1 MQLKQPINSSQVFL
15 WNQKRDHRT
24 PGTPEPCLPLIHKI
38 GILAIV
44 RRCWENG
51 EPRTPQASIQ
61 PAEGILSQSKKC
73 VFWVSRSNAPD
84 IFYLLHKDMHL
95 PLSAQHAVYFR
106 TIGEIWH
113 GIWDVALKDLHR
125 PGKPSCWGSS
135 YHAWGLLQKS
145 LGNRS
150 EICGKSCG
158 NPFCHKNLPFE
169 SRILLANRWD
179 IISNDFFEKK
189 KRKSQNV
196 AKVVAK
202 RFATTFATFFSPCC
216 LLFFS

>member
-1 MQLKQPINSSQVFL
+1 MLGE
-15 WNQKRDHRT
+15 WWT
-24 PGTPEPCLPLIHKI
+24 PNTTGFNI
-38 GILAIV
+38 
-44 RRCWENG
+44 
-51 EPRTPQASIQ
+51 IQ

-73 VFWVSRSNAPD
+73 VFWVSRSNAAD

-106 TIGEIWH
+106 TIGEIWN

-179 IISNDFFEKK
+179 IISNDFLRRKKEK
-189 KRKSQNV
+189 
-196 AKVVAK
+196 AKMWQK
-202 RFATTFATFFSPCC
+202 LWQTFCHNFCH
-216 LLFFS
+216 LFFSLLSSVFFFRNR